1 MARPTEFD
9 PQEKLQQAMRLFW
22 RKGYKGASMQALVAE
37 MGINRFSIYNTF
49 GDKEALFL
57 KALEHYGDTVTQAL
71 IDQLQPAKN
80 GLPQLFRYLEVLQQK
95 VDGPTAGIGCLLQNT
110 VLEAVGSDSIA
121 LSVESIFRR
130 KRQALFELIRA
141 ARQQGQ
147 LATSLDDEACADFV
161 LAQVQGAI
169 ILRKALGT
177 EAFKRSLAVLRGT
190 IEQWAAAS

>member
-1 MARPTEFD
+1 MARPTQFD
-9 PQEKLQQAMRLFW
+9 PQEKLQQAMQLFW

-49 GDKEALFL
+49 GDKEALFV
-57 KALEHYGDTVTQAL
+57 KALEYYGDTVTQAL
-71 IDQLQPAKN
+71 INQLQPAEN
-80 GLPQLFRYLEVLQQK
+80 GLPQLFHYLDVLQQK
-95 VDGPTAGIGCLLQNT
+95 VDGPTAGMGCLLQNT
-110 VLEAVGSDSIA
+110 VLESVGSDRIA

-130 KRQALFELIRA
+130 KRQALFELISA

-147 LATSLDDEACADFV
+147 LITSLDAEACADFV

-169 ILRKALGT
+169 ILRKALGA

-190 IEQWAAAS
+190 IEQWATVL